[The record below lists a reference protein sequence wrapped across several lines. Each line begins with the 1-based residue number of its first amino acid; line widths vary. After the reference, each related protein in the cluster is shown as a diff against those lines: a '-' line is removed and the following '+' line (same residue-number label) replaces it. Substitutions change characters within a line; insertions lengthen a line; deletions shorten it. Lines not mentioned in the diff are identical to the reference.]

1 MENNITDIILKNSI
15 FRIGKV
21 FSVDGREIKIKI
33 DKKKNLSHL
42 IYKGTLI
49 KNVSV
54 GSYLKVVK
62 GFTKIIV
69 KVDGEYIKEDHIA
82 VNNYTSGDE
91 LIERIVKVQLLGYI
105 ENGKYSKG
113 IKELPLIDNECIL
126 LDDEEFS
133 LIHQFASA
141 DDITISIGNLALDE
155 RQEIMLGV
163 NSLFSSH
170 IGIFGNT
177 GSGKSYTL
185 SKLYRQLFLKFRDQ
199 KAFKNN
205 ARFLIFDFNGEY
217 SGDDVIVENKKVYK
231 LSTKT
236 KTSEE
241 DKKIPIHID
250 DLLKPE
256 IFHILASASEK
267 TQQPFIDRTLKL
279 YSKIMSSPNSL
290 QFFRNSLKKQVEST
304 LIMTDGQKASLLID
318 YLEQILPP
326 NIDSC
331 GIDIGVRVDFNW
343 HANQKTFYTNDGVY
357 FNSNP
362 EYIKKLTIY
371 KRCDSFEFSDE
382 FLKNII
388 AFMYMQLIYDV
399 LGNRAL
405 NEHIAPAINK
415 LKSFQKDFQKVFT
428 VIESEKDVFDSK
440 FICVIDMN
448 DLNTKMKKITPM
460 LISYKLYSEHRS
472 HKQGQAS
479 KYLNIIIDEA
489 HNILSHDSQRESDA
503 WKDFRL
509 ETFEEIIKEGRK
521 FGVFLTIASQRPSD
535 ISGTIISQL
544 HNFIIHRLVN
554 NKDLEMIEKNISY
567 LDKLTVESLPILST
581 GACVLSGVMAQMPI
595 LIKVAPIEDKHK
607 PHNETIRLI
616 DNWIDS
622 ES

>member
-82 VNNYTSGDE
+82 SNNYTSNEE

-113 IKELPLIDNECIL
+113 IKELPLIDNECLL
-126 LDDEEFS
+126 LDDDEFN
-133 LIHQFASA
+133 LIHQFAAA
-141 DDITISIGNLALDE
+141 DDATISIGNLALDE

-185 SKLYRQLFLKFRDQ
+185 AKLYRQLFLRFSDQ

-217 SGDDVIVENKKVYK
+217 SDDNVIIENKKVYK

-236 KTSEE
+236 IEGG
-241 DKKIPIHID
+241 KKIPIHID
-250 DLLKPE
+250 DLLTPE

-279 YSKIMSSPNSL
+279 YSKVMNSPDSL
-290 QFFRNSLKKQVEST
+290 QFFKNNLKKQVEST
-304 LIMTDGQKASLLID
+304 LKMTDGQKASLLID
-318 YLEQILPP
+318 YIEQILPP
-326 NIDSC
+326 NIDQH
-331 GIDIGVRVDFNW
+331 GIDIGVKSDFKW
-343 HANQKTFYTNDGVY
+343 HAKQSTFYSDDNY
-357 FNSNP
+357 FNNNP
-362 EYIKKLTIY
+362 AYIKELIIY
-371 KRCDSFEFSDE
+371 KHCDSFVFSDE

-428 VIESEKDVFDSK
+428 VIKDKQDVFEDE
-440 FICVIDMN
+440 FMCVIDMN

-460 LISYKLYSEHRS
+460 LLSYKLYSEHRS

-616 DNWIDS
+616 DNWMDK
-622 ES
+622 

>member
-1 MENNITDIILKNSI
+1 MENNIADIILKNSI

-69 KVDGEYIKEDHIA
+69 KVDGEYIKEDYVA
-82 VNNYTSGDE
+82 ANNYTSNEE
-91 LIERIVKVQLLGYI
+91 LIERIVKVQLLGFI

-113 IKELPLIDNECIL
+113 IKELPLIDNECLL
-126 LDDEEFS
+126 LDDEEFN
-133 LIHQFASA
+133 LIHQFAGA
-141 DDITISIGNLALDE
+141 DDVTISIGNLALDE

-185 SKLYRQLFLKFRDQ
+185 AKLYRQLFLKFRDQ
-199 KAFKNN
+199 KAFNDN
-205 ARFLIFDFNGEY
+205 AHFLIFDFNGEY
-217 SGDDVIVENKKVYK
+217 SDDNVIVEDKKVYK

-236 KTSEE
+236 PEGGN
-241 DKKIPIHID
+241 KIPIHID
-250 DLLKPE
+250 DLLTPE

-279 YSKIMSSPNSL
+279 YSKIMKSPDSL
-290 QFFRNSLKKQVEST
+290 QFFKNSLKKQVEST
-304 LIMTDGQKASLLID
+304 LKMTDGQKAYLLID
-318 YLEQILPP
+318 YIEQILPP
-326 NIDSC
+326 NIDDD
-331 GIDIGVRVDFNW
+331 GIDIGIKSDFKW
-343 HANQKTFYTNDGVY
+343 HAKQSTFYSGDNY
-357 FNSNP
+357 FNNNSG
-362 EYIKKLTIY
+362 YIKELIIY
-371 KRCDSFEFSDE
+371 KHCESFGFTNE
-382 FLKNII
+382 FLKDII
-388 AFMYMQLIYDV
+388 SFMYMQLIYDI

-428 VIESEKDVFDSK
+428 VINSKQDIFDDR

-460 LISYKLYSEHRS
+460 LLSYKLYSEHRG

-567 LDKLTVESLPILST
+567 LDRLTVESLPILST
-581 GACVLSGVMAQMPI
+581 GTCVLSGVMAQMPI

-616 DNWIDS
+616 DSWIDKKS
-622 ES
+622 